1 MEAGRGQT
9 GGDSDEAFRARDL
22 SPVEPLYNG
31 RLFRTGHTDRPMTT
45 SAPRTPRTQTKATT
59 DKTAPATK
67 RAKRAGAETADSGP
81 RRGRAAKGAADAAL
95 SKDRIVAAAIEQ
107 IDRNGVMGFSLRDVA
122 RSLGVYPAAVYWHVA
137 TRDDLLASVVEATM
151 ADVAPEPGTLSWQ
164 DWFRELFARCRA
176 VMRKH
181 PHVAQLVGAQL
192 VANANLSPGMID
204 RILAVLVAAGCK
216 DEHIVEL
223 YNVVVAAMVGFS
235 TLEFASVPT
244 DNPAAWAAQLQQKTH
259 DIRAL
264 EYPTLARYLPAM
276 ANRAFIVRWQNGTD
290 APMDSSF
297 EAYVEV
303 VIAGLTAMLG
313 RQ

>member
-1 MEAGRGQT
+1 
-9 GGDSDEAFRARDL
+9 
-22 SPVEPLYNG
+22 
-31 RLFRTGHTDRPMTT
+31 MTT
-45 SAPRTPRTQTKATT
+45 STQRTPRKQSIDAPKKAAAPSRARSQKT
-59 DKTAPATK
+59 TAPVPVARK
-67 RAKRAGAETADSGP
+67 
-81 RRGRAAKGAADAAL
+81 GRQASTDAAL
-95 SKDRIVAAAIEQ
+95 TKERIVAAAIDQ

-151 ADVAPEPGTLSWQ
+151 ADVAPAPGKLPWQ
-164 DWFRELFARCRA
+164 DWFRELFTRVRA

-181 PHVAQLVGAQL
+181 PNVAQLVGGQL
-192 VANANLSPGMID
+192 VANASLSPGMID
-204 RILAVLVAAGCK
+204 RILAVLVSAGCK

-223 YNVVVAAMVGFS
+223 YNVVIAAMVGFS

-244 DNPAAWAAQLQQKTH
+244 DDPAAWADQLQQKTH
-259 DIRAL
+259 EIRAL

-297 EAYVEV
+297 KTYVEI
-303 VIAGLTAMLG
+303 VIAGMEKVLA
-313 RQ
+313 RK